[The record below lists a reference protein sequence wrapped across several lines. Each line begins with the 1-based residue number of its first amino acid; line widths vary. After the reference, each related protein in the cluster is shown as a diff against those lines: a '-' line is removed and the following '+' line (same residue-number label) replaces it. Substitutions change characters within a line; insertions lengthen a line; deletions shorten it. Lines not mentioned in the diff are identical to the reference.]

1 MDKDME
7 EPGYVLF
14 CGVEWKEREER
25 WVTQFG
31 LTKLS
36 ITTTTTLRRWCALPL
51 SNGLRASPPP
61 IVHRVTTHGGMGDA
75 QHHQMSLHGRVGSDW
90 QLSVNVNLY
99 A

>member
-7 EPGYVLF
+7 ETGYVLF
-14 CGVEWKEREER
+14 CGVDGKG
-25 WVTQFG
+25 VTQFG

-36 ITTTTTLRRWCALPL
+36 ITTHYSVRGRWCALPL

-61 IVHRVTTHGGMGDA
+61 IVHWVTGDGA
-75 QHHQMSLHGRVGSDW
+75 MLHSARCLSREVGSDW
-90 QLSVNVNLY
+90 QLSVNAILY